1 MTTLRAFTCTLALF
15 AVTTLAHAAPD
26 SEGFVPVQPGEVLA
40 ASESI
45 PARNL
50 VAAAYG
56 FIFAALAVWTVT
68 VQVRSRRIEADVAA
82 LRAKLP
88 R

>member
-1 MTTLRAFTCTLALF
+1 MTTLRAFLCTFTFF
-15 AVTTLAHAAPD
+15 AIMSLAHAAPD

-56 FIFAALAVWTVT
+56 FIFAALAVWTLT
-68 VQVRSRRIEADVAA
+68 VQVRSRRLEAELES